1 MGENNIYPDTD
12 EMMELH
18 DLLEEMLSKE
28 KFSMNALEGA
38 TVSTDPSPDYLLR
51 VLCTP
56 VLDRCFD
63 LTMWGDRSYEHILH
77 DIKDGTYQGLTMDA
91 FEKKRREW
99 VKEIRNTDD
108 PILSVEKAL
117 RYARE
122 VDVWETKK
130 HFLDLVAKD
139 KTTMVCAEVCANMI
153 KKGYSLTEIVSI
165 VPHTTKADIYG
176 LSHMIKKPLK
186 LTEKE
191 YKAVERE
198 YRKTGEP
205 AVLKNCWGE
214 SGQKKGKPENV

>member
-1 MGENNIYPDTD
+1 MGENYVYMDDD

-18 DLLEEMLSKE
+18 GLLEEMLSKE

-56 VLDRCFD
+56 VLDRCFY
-63 LTMWGDRSYEHILH
+63 LTMWGDRSYEHLLH
-77 DIKDGTYQGLTMDA
+77 DIKDGTYQGLTMDV
-91 FEKKRREW
+91 FEKKRLEC
-99 VKEIRNTDD
+99 VKEIKNTED
-108 PILSVEKAL
+108 PILRVEKAL

-153 KKGYSLTEIVSI
+153 KKGYSLTEIASI
-165 VPHTTKADIYG
+165 VPRTTKADIYG

-191 YKAVERE
+191 YKDVEKQ

-205 AVLKNCWGE
+205 AVLKKVFGE
-214 SGQKKGKPENV
+214 PGQKKGKSEDV

>member
-12 EMMELH
+12 EMIELH
-18 DLLEEMLSKE
+18 DLLEEMLSEE

-38 TVSTDPSPDYLLR
+38 TVSADPSPDYLLR

-56 VLDRCFD
+56 VLDLCFD

-77 DIKDGTYQGLTMDA
+77 DIKDGTYQGLSMDA
-91 FEKKRREW
+91 FEKKRMKW
-99 VKEIRNTDD
+99 VEEIRNTDD
-108 PILSVEKAL
+108 PILCVEKAL

-153 KKGYSLTEIVSI
+153 KKGYSLTEIAEI
-165 VPHTTKADIYG
+165 VPRTTKADIYG

-191 YKAVERE
+191 YKAVEKE

-205 AVLKNCWGE
+205 AVLKKVFGE
-214 SGQKKGKPENV
+214 PGQKKGKSENV